1 MPDTSKVVVEEK
13 YVSAVRTK
21 TRELLVTR
29 KLISVPPGRKNILTN
44 RETNNG
50 ITSFLQVSLWLSK
63 LFF

>member
-29 KLISVPPGRKNILTN
+29 KLISAPPGRKNILTN